1 MGPSSST
8 DRPTSSG
15 DDPPT
20 VEATGDRPIEG
31 ADIDLLIDVADG
43 AICDGLAGRPPT
55 LPDPDAMPAP
65 LRRRAATFVTLH
77 VDGELNG
84 CIGSIDVTEP
94 VSTGAARHAW
104 SAAFDDPRL
113 PPLRVGDY
121 ERLTIE
127 VSVLSA
133 LVPTAASTSSELM
146 ESVRPGVDGLLIEA
160 GRRRGVFLPSV
171 WATLTTPR
179 RFVAELFVKA
189 GLDEARWHTDLR
201 AWTFTADKV
210 SGAPRPGGPATV
222 R

>member
-8 DRPTSSG
+8 DRSASS
-15 DDPPT
+15 DDDRPADDAP
-20 VEATGDRPIEG
+20 ADRPIGG
-31 ADIDLLIDVADG
+31 ADRDLLIGVADG

-84 CIGSIDVTEP
+84 CIGSIEATEP
-94 VSTGAARHAW
+94 LSTGAARHAW

-113 PPLRVGDY
+113 PSLRVGDY

-133 LVPTAASTSSELM
+133 LVPTVAVTSGDLM
-146 ESVRPGVDGLLIEA
+146 ETVRPGVDGLLIQA

-179 RFVAELFVKA
+179 RFVTELFVKA
-189 GLDEARWHTDLR
+189 ELDPGGRRTDLR

-210 SGAPRPGGPATV
+210 SGAPHPGGPATV